1 MARILFLKL
10 LMQLQMNR
18 RLMLERLEL
27 VSIRLKTVTTICLV
41 LLMIPWILI
50 LLNTPIPQL
59 EAGVLGQFSVQL
71 FLLSLFGIITL
82 LVSFLLIRGVAGR
95 VGVLEKNLEASTR
108 ICPQCGR
115 TQTKEAKFCPYC
127 GKDLR

>member
-1 MARILFLKL
+1 
-10 LMQLQMNR
+10 
-18 RLMLERLEL
+18 MLERLEL
-27 VSIRLKTVTTICLV
+27 VSIRLKAVTTICLV

-50 LLNTPIPQL
+50 LLNTPIPRL

-115 TQTKEAKFCPYC
+115 TQTEKAKFCPYC